1 VLSSV
6 VLMVI
11 DDGMGVVGSRG
22 SCTLDSSLG
31 GTVGNEFS
39 DAVSSLASSGIWVG
53 GETMDADKFDA
64 DSDLVDHV
72 ASRDWHMCP
81 FCCFLAFR

>member
-1 VLSSV
+1 MLSSI

-11 DDGMGVVGSRG
+11 EDGMGVGGSRG
-22 SCTLDSSLG
+22 SGTLSSSLG
-31 GTVGNEFS
+31 GTVGNEFTG
-39 DAVSSLASSGIWVG
+39 AVSSSASSGIRVG
-53 GETMDADKFDA
+53 GETMDLDKVDV
-64 DSDLVDHV
+64 DSALVDHV